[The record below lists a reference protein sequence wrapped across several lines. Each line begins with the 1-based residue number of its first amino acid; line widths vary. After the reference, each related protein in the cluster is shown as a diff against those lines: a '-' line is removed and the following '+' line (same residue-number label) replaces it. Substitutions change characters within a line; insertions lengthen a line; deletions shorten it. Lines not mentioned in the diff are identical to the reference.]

1 MNPLPAVER
10 SAQGDRV
17 KVVATDG
24 KVTDRAVR
32 LGPAR
37 DGQWVVL
44 EGLATGEQVI
54 VDGFQKLQGDR
65 PVTAVPW
72 RAPVTAVPGATAPL
86 PAAGS

>member
-1 MNPLPAVER
+1 VQR

-72 RAPVTAVPGATAPL
+72 RPPVTTVPGAAAPS